1 MFDNMGKEINYV
13 RENLSIAARYEQL
26 AEEASEL
33 SQAALKMARIERG
46 ENPTSTSYCDAIS
59 NLYEEYADV
68 LVAAS
73 SIDIPPKVLDMIGQ
87 SKIKR
92 WKSRIEN
99 RNA

>member
-1 MFDNMGKEINYV
+1 MFDNMKSEIEYIS
-13 RENLSIAARYEQL
+13 ENLSIAARYEQL

-33 SQAALKMARIERG
+33 SQAALKMARIERD
-46 ENPTSTSYCDAIS
+46 ENPTSTNYCDALS

-68 LVAAS
+68 LVASS
-73 SIDIPPKVLDMIGQ
+73 SICIPHKVVDMIGQ

-99 RNA
+99 RNE